1 MLVFG
6 VLAGVIDNCRV
17 VCWQDSRNIP
27 SVELNTERRRMIS
40 RTNVIHKCN
49 LRSVKKLY
57 MKLPSGGIML
67 GYVLVFWRSTSSL
80 VNRGPGYILGRT
92 LREPCEGGL
101 NLAGF
106 SKMRDLSVS
115 GALVVAWR
123 IVGDWSVRRW
133 SCGEGRALDLRRS
146 DSRGTSCRLILINC
160 ATRSYYACR
169 YMYRKLEM
177 GGDIGRPM

>member
-1 MLVFG
+1 MLARLEVCFEWR
-6 VLAGVIDNCRV
+6 NRCR
-17 VCWQDSRNIP
+17 
-27 SVELNTERRRMIS
+27 RRRMIL

-123 IVGDWSVRRW
+123 IGGWSVRRRSW
-133 SCGEGRALDLRRS
+133 GEGRALDLSRS
-146 DSRGTSCRLILINC
+146 DSRGSSCRPILINC
-160 ATRSYYACR
+160 ATKSCLAC
-169 YMYRKLEM
+169 
-177 GGDIGRPM
+177 